1 MQNKHQHI
9 QLYVALLKQ
18 HFTHLLFMKSCIS
31 DLCRKP
37 RHAKPA
43 QYMLHLDVDTH
54 LFVSFVLEPQSIFI
68 WHMICVICYLIC
80 RCKSTHIPVIK
91 QYVSWPIHFSVHKEI
106 IYLNPSFSHLHY
118 LNTIK
123 MSTCCNELNAEASL
137 DD

>member
-1 MQNKHQHI
+1 
-9 QLYVALLKQ
+9 
-18 HFTHLLFMKSCIS
+18 
-31 DLCRKP
+31 
-37 RHAKPA
+37 
-43 QYMLHLDVDTH
+43 
-54 LFVSFVLEPQSIFI
+54 
-68 WHMICVICYLIC
+68 MICVICYLIC

-137 DD
+137 DDWHLFLDFFFHLFSAEINTTTITWTTLTLHTWKKYLKIHLYFTIQTIFLKEEYFCTLIMWLADFK